1 MRCLL
6 PLGSSPAGRSE
17 DELAAL
23 ELDVTGAALLEAASG
38 RASQTLAAADAG
50 AGAGTIGLLRRIAA
64 LEKLL
69 LLCTIVY
76 E

>member
-6 PLGSSPAGRSE
+6 PLDSSPTGRSE

-50 AGAGTIGLLRRIAA
+50 AGAGTSGLLRRIAA

-69 LLCTIVY
+69 LLCTIDY